1 MVSVILQKRWL
12 AVPEEQEKCVTEG
25 QGRSDSPQGAP
36 HSVRAIQQLSDMD
49 SLSELSFCKSVCAR
63 LSRLQLE
70 LPLCPETYCLKV
82 PSPQRARLPCGNDL
96 GRCTVTFS
104 LTKRAQ
110 GGKVGFDSWKRRHAA
125 DFHKLFSSCYLI
137 WWMLKG
143 SWAKTNYTPQN
154 LRSQESKL
162 KQRNFG
168 KPLMDRQAFW
178 LVYESANMKE
188 EETWTL
194 IITIYKRN
202 FV

>member
-1 MVSVILQKRWL
+1 MTAPREPHTQPGPFSRYLTWTVCQRCPSAK
-12 AVPEEQEKCVTEG
+12 APN
-25 QGRSDSPQGAP
+25 SPDYSWTCLCIWKHNVWKFP
-36 HSVRAIQQLSDMD
+36 LHW
-49 SLSELSFCKSVCAR
+49 ELG
-63 LSRLQLE
+63 
-70 LPLCPETYCLKV
+70 T
-82 PSPQRARLPCGNDL
+82 PCWNDL

-154 LRSQESKL
+154 LRGQESKL